1 MNTADCGQIETLL
14 IYAIPPMNTADC
26 GQIETLLIYAI

>member
-14 IYAIPPMNTADC
+14 ICA
-26 GQIETLLIYAI
+26 L

>member
-14 IYAIPPMNTADC
+14 IYAI
-26 GQIETLLIYAI
+26 